1 MTIKTE
7 KCADVESVKTALDQL
22 KLIEKTVAA
31 EQQILKYEIEN
42 IKSEPELIHA
52 Y

>member
-1 MTIKTE
+1 MATKTE
-7 KCADVESVKTALDQL
+7 NCANVKSVKTALNQL
-22 KLIEKTVAA
+22 KLIEKTVTA

-42 IKSEPELIHA
+42 VKSKQELIHA

>member
-7 KCADVESVKTALDQL
+7 KCTDVESVKTALDQL
-22 KLIEKTVAA
+22 KLIDKTVAA

>member
-1 MTIKTE
+1 MTIKAE

>member
-1 MTIKTE
+1 MATKTE
-7 KCADVESVKTALDQL
+7 NCADVESVKTALNQL

-31 EQQILKYEIEN
+31 EQKILKYEIEN
-42 IKSEPELIHA
+42 MKSEPELIHA